1 MEETWDSE
9 IDPEKNI
16 EYGYTNFE
24 KGFTDW
30 PDDSKSY
37 QRKRLTALE
46 ALEHE
51 WIKGAHDRI
60 IN

>member
-30 PDDSKSY
+30 PSDS
-37 QRKRLTALE
+37 
-46 ALEHE
+46 
-51 WIKGAHDRI
+51 
-60 IN
+60 